1 MSKVEIISL
10 GTLISALTWSSILSL
25 MTIGITLLYRTTK
38 VPNFAHASFVT
49 TGVYSATIV
58 SLMGFH
64 PYLGM
69 FLGFILGGLEGLVL
83 FYAILEPLR
92 RRRSSIF
99 ILMIAT
105 LSYDILLYG
114 LLNVLADDLQTT
126 YKILARMIYYSRLDF
141 SIGGVPGVAV
151 ISLLALITTVILLY
165 ILLNRT
171 TLGVALRACMEN
183 TALAQTLG
191 INVSLML
198 LFSWFIAGGIAGVAG
213 ALLPFYTMCGPYI
226 GMLYI
231 AEMFCASILGGL
243 DQIYGAPLGGFLIGF
258 AKVAL
263 ISVLASFVGPW
274 ITEYAPIIP
283 LAAMAVALV
292 LVPKGLV
299 AIKIRRG

>member
-1 MSKVEIISL
+1 M
-10 GTLISALTWSSILSL
+10 A
-25 MTIGITLLYRTTK
+25 IGITFLYRTTK

-49 TGVYSATIV
+49 TGVYSATVV

-64 PYLGM
+64 PYVGM

-92 RRRSSIF
+92 RRNSSIF
-99 ILMIAT
+99 VLMIAT

-114 LLNVLADDLQTT
+114 VLNVLADYLQTT
-126 YKILARMIYYSRLDF
+126 YKILARMIYYYSMDF
-141 SIGGVPGVAV
+141 SVGGVPGVTI
-151 ISLLALITTVILLY
+151 ISFSTLILTVVLLY
-165 ILLNRT
+165 ALLNRT

-183 TALAQTLG
+183 ITLAQTLG

-198 LFSWFIAGGIAGVAG
+198 LISWFIAGGIAGATG

-226 GMLYI
+226 GMFYI

-258 AKVAL
+258 TKITL
-263 ISVLASFVGPW
+263 ISMLASLVGAW
-274 ITEYAPIIP
+274 MTEYAPAVP
-283 LAAMAVALV
+283 LVVMAIVLV
-292 LVPKGLV
+292 LMPKGLA
-299 AIKIRRG
+299 AIKIRRS